1 MRNITLDEYDAL
13 IEVTNGDDDTMHWAN
28 TVASWTSTQKTTG
41 YYVCGGFANVAVD
54 YTADWYSGFTSSTV
68 GMRPAFAAQDLNDC
82 ADLSEGDTVVIGTL
96 YMGETAIKV
105 PTNIASSDGDITSYD
120 QEDKPAFT
128 LRTALN
134 DTDYQM
140 KAIYIGNGVF
150 VCDRCMI
157 NNISLDQI
165 NNALAADTSAE

>member
-1 MRNITLDEYDAL
+1 M
-13 IEVTNGDDDTMHWAN
+13 
-28 TVASWTSTQKTTG
+28 
-41 YYVCGGFANVAVD
+41 
-54 YTADWYSGFTSSTV
+54 
-68 GMRPAFAAQDLNDC
+68 
-82 ADLSEGDTVVIGTL
+82 IGTL